1 MTSKEILQADMLD
14 ILFENRNK
22 EYGAYA
28 LRKYYEQ
35 RMGTALLIILLLIGA
50 FSFFAL
56 SAKQKNNLTLF
67 NPVVP
72 DTVRIIT
79 IPPDVPA
86 PPPPPPPVQP
96 DQRER
101 ITASIKSTSIIQIV
115 KDNDLTV
122 TDVPDQLDLRDKLI
136 DVVTVDGELPEFPNS
151 VNHNRD
157 IDGSGAAPTKPIE
170 EVSKPFFKD
179 EKNAEFP
186 GGLTAFSRFL
196 SKNLRTPGDLD
207 EGEVK
212 TVIANFKVD
221 EYGKI
226 SEIVILKSA
235 GDKFDCEVIRVLK
248 RMPAWKPAMQN
259 GHRIAIYF
267 NQPVSFLGIK

>member
-72 DTVRIIT
+72 GTVRIIT

-96 DQRER
+96 EQRER

>member
-96 DQRER
+96 EQRER

-226 SEIVILKSA
+226 SEIVILNSA
-235 GDKFDCEVIRVLK
+235 GDKFDREVIRVLK